1 MSRSQKIAVVI
12 SGLVVVGLVALA
24 APVFASASSALS
36 SWAPLRTAEQPPT
49 AAADADGEADT
60 EAGDVAATEDVDS
73 GDGDH
78 DGLISAGNGTWFS
91 AQGPGNCTTNAAIH
105 PYGPHD
111 PNARL
116 GGELVDMGV
125 SDYASGEVGYNAE
138 GLIETYTV
146 ASGDTLVAIG
156 ERFCIDYVTVGAYN
170 DRFGTEV
177 IQPGD
182 VLVLR
187 P

>member
-1 MSRSQKIAVVI
+1 MNRSQKIALLISGSVVI
-12 SGLVVVGLVALA
+12 GLVALA
-24 APVFASASSALS
+24 TPAVASVGSAVS
-36 SWAPLRTAEQPPT
+36 SWALFRPDAQPTVSEPAAET
-49 AAADADGEADT
+49 DVGDIASTETSEADDT
-60 EAGDVAATEDVDS
+60 EY
-73 GDGDH
+73 

-111 PNARL
+111 PHARL

-125 SDYASGEVGYNAE
+125 SDFASGEVGYNAE

-146 ASGDTLVAIG
+146 AAGDTLVAIG

-170 DRFGTEV
+170 DRLSTKV